1 MIIIYLL
8 LYISL
13 FIYTSIQNHNRP
25 LYGPRI
31 DFNYWGISLHRVGGK
46 NATEGKIQG
55 DRAMQ
60 RIEDS
65 ATKQYSHKQG

>member
-13 FIYTSIQNHNRP
+13 FIYTSIPNHNGP

-31 DFNYWGISLHRVGGK
+31 DFNCLGISLHRVGGK
-46 NATEGKIQG
+46 NATESKIQG
-55 DRAMQ
+55 DRA
-60 RIEDS
+60 II
-65 ATKQYSHKQG
+65 